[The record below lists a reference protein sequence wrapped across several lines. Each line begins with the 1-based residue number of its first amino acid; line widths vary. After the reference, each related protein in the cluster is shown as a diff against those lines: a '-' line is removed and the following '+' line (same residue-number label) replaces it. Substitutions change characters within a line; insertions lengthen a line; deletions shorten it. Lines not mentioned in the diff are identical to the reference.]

1 MSYKVKP
8 RPQQQFN
15 AVEQGGIP
23 FGVILGE
30 EELAAGKVRIK
41 EMVLQPGH
49 PEKEGVEVELDSIV
63 PELQSRLA
71 KKQSGEVETLAQQLQ
86 GTQV

>member
-1 MSYKVKP
+1 MKP
-8 RPQQQFN
+8 RPQQQFA

-41 EMVLQPGH
+41 EMGLEQGH
-49 PEKEGVEVELDSIV
+49 PEKEGVEVELTSLV
-63 PELQSRLA
+63 SELRSRLA
-71 KKQSGEVETLAQQLQ
+71 NKQPGEVDTLAQQLQ
-86 GTQV
+86 GAQV

>member
-1 MSYKVKP
+1 MKP
-8 RPQQQFN
+8 RPQQQFT

-41 EMVLQPGH
+41 EMGLEAGH
-49 PEKEGVEVELDSIV
+49 PEKEGVEVDLTSLVSELR
-63 PELQSRLA
+63 SRLA
-71 KKQSGEVETLAQQLQ
+71 KKQSGEVDALAQQLQ
-86 GTQV
+86 GAQV